1 MERAKRDALSSL
13 TSDVETQFDFDFAV
27 RVPDSVAALVC
38 ACDGFEG
45 DMASADTDSTLVAI
59 PGHVCAG

>member
-1 MERAKRDALSSL
+1 MRRLAFICPL
-13 TSDVETQFDFDFAV
+13 TSDVETQFASDFAV

-38 ACDGFEG
+38 ACDSIEA
-45 DMASADTDSTLVAI
+45 DMASAESDSTLVAV